1 MVLVAAV
8 GVLALI
14 PAIGASAGARQAASV
29 PTDHARRV
37 CPVSTSPIYA
47 ECMSWVATTA
57 KGVPLTSLT
66 APPGYGPGK
75 FHAAYAVPTT
85 TPASAHQTIA
95 IVGAYNNKYLY
106 ADLQVFIAQY
116 RLPPLPKCERR
127 SQLHCFVKVNQQG
140 HKTPLPPGDV
150 GWGMEAAL
158 DVQTAYGMCQNC
170 RIEVVEAST
179 ASFTDFTHAVNTAVA
194 RGADVVSNSYG
205 SYGYDC
211 AVPGYDHPQV
221 AIVVSSGDAGFGIA
235 CPAVMN
241 TTVSVGGTTLNL
253 KGDNTYLSEQVWN
266 GSGSGCSSISL
277 AQAWQVANA
286 NWAAIGC
293 GSDRGMND
301 VSADADPQTGAAIY
315 DSYGMPGWIQLGGT
329 SLSAPL
335 IAGVYAL
342 AGNSATYNYPA
353 QTVYAS
359 PSSLHDV
366 TTGSNGTCS
375 PAFPLRCQAGSG
387 YDLPTG
393 MGSPNGLGGF

>member
-1 MVLVAAV
+1 MVLVTGIA
-8 GVLALI
+8 VLALI
-14 PAIGASAGARQAASV
+14 PAMGASAGTHPAASV

-47 ECMSWVATTA
+47 ECLSWVATTA
-57 KGVPLTSLT
+57 QGVPLTSLS
-66 APPGYGPGK
+66 APAGFGPGK

-85 TPASAHQTIA
+85 TAASAHQTIA
-95 IVGAYNNKYLY
+95 IVDAYNNKFLY
-106 ADLQVFIAQY
+106 ADLQTFIGQF

-140 HKTPLPPGDV
+140 HKTPLPPTDA
-150 GWGMEAAL
+150 GWGLETAL

-179 ASFTDFTHAVNTAVA
+179 ANFTDFAHAVNTAVA

-205 SYGYDC
+205 SYGSDC
-211 AVPGYDHPQV
+211 AVSGYDHPQV
-221 AIVVSSGDAGFGIA
+221 AIVVSSGDSGFGIS
-235 CPAVMN
+235 CPAVLN
-241 TTVSVGGTTLNL
+241 TTVSVGGTSLTLNS
-253 KGDNTYLSEQVWN
+253 DNSYGSEHVWD
-266 GSGSGCSSISL
+266 GSGSGCSVNSL
-277 AQAWQVANA
+277 PQGWQVANA
-286 NWAAIGC
+286 NWGAVGC
-293 GSDRGMND
+293 GTGRGMND
-301 VSADADPQTGAAIY
+301 VSADADPATGAAIY
-315 DSYGMPGWIQLGGT
+315 DSFGYPGWVVVGGT

-335 IAGVYAL
+335 IAGIYAL
-342 AGNSATYNYPA
+342 AGDSANYNYPA

-375 PAFPLRCQAGSG
+375 PSLQCHAGTG

-393 MGSPNGLGGF
+393 IGSPNGLGGF